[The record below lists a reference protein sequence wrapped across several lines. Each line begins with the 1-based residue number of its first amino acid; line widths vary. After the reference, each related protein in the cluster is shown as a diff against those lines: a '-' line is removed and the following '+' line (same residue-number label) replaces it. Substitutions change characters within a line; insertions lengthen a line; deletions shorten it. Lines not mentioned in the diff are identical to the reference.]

1 MIAIK
6 HLWYRGHDK
15 DKTGYSNNCL
25 RQSAWVHQVHTWSS
39 PSTVSAPSNVG
50 CVTDPSQH
58 SQNVFSHI
66 LHLIKAH
73 SRNLAAPVASST
85 VYLTSLKLMHWLF
98 FHCGFFS
105 FLSTAAK
112 PGTERVQVYC
122 SNWFVCW
129 KVVITF
135 IFSFILCM
143 TCFIYNVISMSA
155 TNGELTVL
163 YLW

>member
-73 SRNLAAPVASST
+73 SRNLAAPVANST

-98 FHCGFFS
+98 FHCGCFFPSWASLLNLELKEFRFTVQTGLCVEKLWLHS
-105 FLSTAAK
+105 FSVLYYVWLA
-112 PGTERVQVYC
+112 
-122 SNWFVCW
+122 
-129 KVVITF
+129 
-135 IFSFILCM
+135 SFIMLLAWVQEM
-143 TCFIYNVISMSA
+143 EN
-155 TNGELTVL
+155 
-163 YLW
+163 